1 MMPEM
6 DGIETLHEIRKLS
19 NCPNHDTPVIALTA
33 NALSGAREGYLKEGF
48 ADFLTKPIDGD
59 LLEQTTMKYLPETLI
74 RNAMEAGEET
84 EKDNVEMD
92 DKKYLQYGIS
102 IENGL
107 LYAKKDREMYLDLVR
122 MFVKDRTKQDTIYQ
136 FLVGENMKDYAILVH
151 GLKGNARMLG
161 ADQLADMAFE
171 HEKQSKAE
179 NLEYVKMHWE
189 ELLSI
194 WEKTLDGFEELI
206 RTYGKE
212 QEDKYA
218 AVNSDGKDVLILS
231 ECDLAKVVDFLEDFE
246 TDQAIELLKEWIG
259 RPLEPSM
266 HDCIKNVLIAL
277 EDEFDEEK
285 AIELL
290 KEKGGMKDVI

>member
-1 MMPEM
+1 
-6 DGIETLHEIRKLS
+6 
-19 NCPNHDTPVIALTA
+19 
-33 NALSGAREGYLKEGF
+33 
-48 ADFLTKPIDGD
+48 
-59 LLEQTTMKYLPETLI
+59 
-74 RNAMEAGEET
+74 
-84 EKDNVEMD
+84 
-92 DKKYLQYGIS
+92 
-102 IENGL
+102 
-107 LYAKKDREMYLDLVR
+107 
-122 MFVKDRTKQDTIYQ
+122 
-136 FLVGENMKDYAILVH
+136 MKDYAILVH

-189 ELLSI
+189 ELLAI

-218 AVNSDGKDVLILS
+218 VVNSDGKDVLILS
-231 ECDLAKVVDFLEDFE
+231 ECDLAKAVSFLEDFE

-259 RPLEPSM
+259 SPLEPSM
-266 HDCIKNVLIAL
+266 HDCIKNVLITL

-290 KEKGGMKDVI
+290 KEKGGNEDVI